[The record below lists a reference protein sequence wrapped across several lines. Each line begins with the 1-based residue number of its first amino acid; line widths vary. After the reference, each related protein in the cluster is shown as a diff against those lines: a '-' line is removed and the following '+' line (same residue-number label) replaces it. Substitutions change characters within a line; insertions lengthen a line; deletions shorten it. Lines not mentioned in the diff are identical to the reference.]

1 MKTKERILEKG
12 RKMFNSKGI
21 RSISL
26 RNIAS
31 VLDISY
37 GNLTYHYASKEN
49 LLTWI
54 YIQMMEEHQEIT
66 GSFREDEGNYLE
78 KLLQLPEDTYPVY
91 EKYRFLYQDFIE
103 IARLYPSIAEMQT
116 QMNVAGNADL
126 FTVFL
131 SLRDQGLF
139 RKDIDED
146 AIGYLIE
153 LSNYMKSF
161 YFIKSA
167 SITTKNGE
175 KKAGKEDYSFFI
187 NRILLPYLTPKGMKI
202 YEDYLNR

>member
-12 RKMFNSKGI
+12 RKMFNSKGV
-21 RSISL
+21 RSVSL
-26 RNIAS
+26 RNIAAG
-31 VLDISY
+31 LGISY

-49 LLTWI
+49 LMTWI
-54 YIQMMEEHQEIT
+54 YIQMMEEHQET
-66 GSFREDEGNYLE
+66 TKSFREDEGNYLE

-103 IARLYPSIAEMQT
+103 IARLYPSIAEMQN
-116 QMNVAGNADL
+116 QMNVTGNGDL
-126 FTVFL
+126 FSVFF
-131 SLRDQGLF
+131 SLRDQGLV
-139 RKDIDED
+139 RKDIDEA

-167 SITTKNGE
+167 AKSVKNGE
-175 KKAGKEDYSFFI
+175 HKAGKEDYSRFM
-187 NRILLPYLTPKGMKI
+187 NSILLPYFTPKGLQI
-202 YEDYLNR
+202 YNNFLDR